1 MIIMNLLFNC
11 VSYIRCISL
20 VILLLPSMC
29 FADGKILATP
39 GVSQV
44 EGSAGGGL
52 VPWAQLAGYA
62 TEDELAFSAFCTRA
76 SVKDF
81 QLDSCG
87 AQVNFYDRLELSFA
101 EQNFDVDPLSTTLS
115 QQIVGAKV
123 RLYGDLVFSTWPQV
137 SLGVQYKT
145 LTTDTIAYALGAHD
159 NKGVDVYLA
168 VSKLHLGAL
177 AGYNLLWNA
186 TLRYTEANEM
196 GLLGFGGP
204 NGNGGIQAE
213 VSGAVLLNKHLAV
226 GVEYRQKPDN
236 LGLNESRW
244 RDLFIAWFPNKNI
257 SVTMAY
263 VDLDTIAAIP
273 EQDGWYISLTG
284 YY

>member
-1 MIIMNLLFNC
+1 MNQLFN
-11 VSYIRCISL
+11 
-20 VILLLPSMC
+20 VITTIGVALLIVPTVCL
-29 FADGKILATP
+29 ANGKILATP

-44 EGSAGGGL
+44 EGSGGGGL

-62 TEDELAFSAFCTRA
+62 TEDEIAISAFCTRA
-76 SVKDF
+76 TVQDF
-81 QLDSCG
+81 QLDTCG
-87 AQVNFYDRLELSFA
+87 AQVNFYDRLELSYA
-101 EQNFDVDPLSTTLS
+101 EQNFDVEPLSTTLS
-115 QQIVGAKV
+115 QEIFGAKV
-123 RLYGDLVFSTWPQV
+123 RLYGDLVYSAWPQL
-137 SLGVQYKT
+137 SLGIQYKA
-145 LTTDTIAYALGAHD
+145 LDSDDIAFALGAHD
-159 NKGVDVYLA
+159 NKGVDIYLA
-168 VSKLHLGAL
+168 ASKLHLGAL

-204 NGNGGIQAE
+204 NGNGGIQGE
-213 VSGAVLLNKHLAV
+213 VSAAVLLNKHLAV

-244 RDLFIAWFPNKNI
+244 RDVFVAWFPNKHV

-263 VDLDTIAAIP
+263 VDLDTIAALP
-273 EQDGWYISLTG
+273 NQDGWYVSLTG